1 MADLWVSLGV
11 LAAAVLLCEA
21 TRRAAARFLPGV
33 CWIYLLEAAS
43 TFQLCCCTQELKLL
57 AESVRLDLSISL
69 TLTYVVTVVHLSTFR
84 EATCNPAAALER
96 ACRGAA
102 SGRAAALLIAVQL
115 GAAVAARYF
124 AASVWSLGLS
134 DMHRQHQKF
143 GFRCIDPLGGTVLEA
158 AAVELACAFAV
169 QATAMHIHKLEEK
182 LRVHVFAAVITALVY
197 TGGSISGA
205 IFNPALAFSV
215 QFPCS
220 GHTYL
225 EYCFI
230 YWLGPT
236 LGMASCILLF
246 EKIVPFLSGK
256 GPAETDGSV
265 TQKEKT
271 Q

>member
-96 ACRGAA
+96 VCRGTA

-115 GAAVAARYF
+115 GAAVAARSF

-143 GFRCIDPLGGTVLEA
+143 GFRCFDPLGGTVLEA

-182 LRVHVFAAVITALVY
+182 LRVHFFAAVITALVY

-205 IFNPALAFSV
+205 VFNPALAFSV

-220 GHTYL
+220 GHTFL

-246 EKIVPFLSGK
+246 EKIVPFLSGQST
-256 GPAETDGSV
+256 AEMDSSV

-271 Q
+271 L